1 MNQCS
6 ILLQLQQLLN
16 DSVPT
21 RPLID
26 VLAPMSTLRAEYENG
41 SASFLKQID
50 WLIARGFD
58 RVRRTRG
65 DGDCFYRSLGFAYVE
80 SLINSQDRDFAVAS
94 SLSKLESTKDTLDK
108 AGIEKLV
115 YEDFYEEFVS
125 LIEGITKPD
134 AQGLVLNSDRLL
146 HAFQSPETS
155 NAIVIYLRFLT
166 SAQIRLN
173 REDFEAFVVHPDTK
187 EPMDVDSFCAN
198 VVQAMG
204 KEAGEIASSTS
215 IAMQVLI
222 YDSVEDNVE
231 MEALCRALQLNVDV
245 AYLSGVRGDGVDFIT
260 FRHDTDSKAP
270 PLTLLYRPGHYDILF
285 KQAA

>member
-1 MNQCS
+1 MPS
-6 ILLQLQQLLN
+6 WYTWDFSLWVYILHFHL
-16 DSVPT
+16 V
-21 RPLID
+21 
-26 VLAPMSTLRAEYENG
+26 
-41 SASFLKQID
+41 
-50 WLIARGFD
+50 
-58 RVRRTRG
+58 
-65 DGDCFYRSLGFAYVE
+65 
-80 SLINSQDRDFAVAS
+80 
-94 SLSKLESTKDTLDK
+94 SLS
-108 AGIEKLV
+108 
-115 YEDFYEEFVS
+115 VS
-125 LIEGITKPD
+125 
-134 AQGLVLNSDRLL
+134 Q
-146 HAFQSPETS
+146 
-155 NAIVIYLRFLT
+155 

-270 PLTLLYRPGHYDILF
+270 PLTLLYRYVASFLYEILS
-285 KQAA
+285 KC